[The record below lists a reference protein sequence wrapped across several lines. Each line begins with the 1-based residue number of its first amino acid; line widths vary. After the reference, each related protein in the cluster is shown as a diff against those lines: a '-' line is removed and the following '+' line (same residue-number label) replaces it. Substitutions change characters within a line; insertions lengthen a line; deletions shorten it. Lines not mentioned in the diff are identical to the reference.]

1 MTDRVVRVERSIPA
15 ASSDVWAVLADLPN
29 HASWRN
35 DVKVSRMLGEAT
47 SGVGARRHLDLAPI
61 GGLDETVLD
70 WEEGHKM
77 VVAVDKATVVPVK
90 SGEATLVV
98 DRVGDD
104 ESKVTWEFHY
114 IPKGGPFGRVI
125 GAVADRQLTKVFR
138 GVLADLEDAARK
150 R

>member
-1 MTDRVVRVERSIPA
+1 
-15 ASSDVWAVLADLPN
+15 
-29 HASWRN
+29 
-35 DVKVSRMLGEAT
+35 
-47 SGVGARRHLDLAPI
+47 
-61 GGLDETVLD
+61 
-70 WEEGHKM
+70 M
-77 VVAVDKATVVPVK
+77 VVAVDEATVVPIK
-90 SGEATLVV
+90 SGEATFVV

-138 GVLADLEDAARK
+138 GVLADLRHAARK